1 MRTSSLFW
9 LLVLGNFETLGSKFR
24 HETAR
29 AAAVLCYYIEK
40 SNSFHTL
47 ILHPLKQKRLLIA
60 VCVTAATLVATV
72 TRKL

>member
-29 AAAVLCYYIEK
+29 AAAVLCYYIKK
-40 SNSFHTL
+40 SISNINL
-47 ILHPLKQKRLLIA
+47 DVGEHPLH
-60 VCVTAATLVATV
+60 VGTLVQCS
-72 TRKL
+72 